1 MADFDDIQKV
11 FGIVLD
17 IQRMSTE
24 DGPGLRTTVFLKGCP
39 LNCGWCHNPESIS
52 PHPQVVWNKAGC
64 LGCGICI
71 HTCSQKALTEG
82 PSGIVIDRNR
92 CRGCG
97 DCARQCPSLS
107 MALLGEKWLAHD
119 LVTELARDQAY
130 FSASGGGVTL
140 SGGEASLQPKFTGQ
154 VLKGLKEKGI
164 HTALD
169 TCGHCSVKT
178 LEQLLPCTDLV
189 LFDIKEM
196 DDKRH
201 EIFTGV
207 SNRKILE
214 NLKQVSRLLGSTRLW
229 IRTPIIPD
237 ATARKE
243 NIRSIGA
250 FIATQ
255 LAGQVAQWELCAFN
269 NLAKDKYRRLGRTW
283 AYEKTLL
290 VEKTQMDE
298 LVQAA
303 RASGVDK
310 HIVCQSGLI
319 RA

>member
-1 MADFDDIQKV
+1 MAGFDDSQDV
-11 FGIVLD
+11 CGIVLE

-39 LNCGWCHNPESIS
+39 LQCGWCHNPESIA

-64 LGCGICI
+64 LGCGTCI
-71 HTCSQKALTEG
+71 HTCSQKALTAG
-82 PSGIVIDRNR
+82 PSGIVIDRER

-97 DCARQCPSLS
+97 DCAKECPSLS
-107 MALLGEKWLAHD
+107 MVLLGEKWLAHD

-130 FSASGGGVTL
+130 FSTSGGGVTL
-140 SGGEASLQPKFTGQ
+140 SGGEASFQPKFTCQ

-169 TCGHCSVKT
+169 TCGHCSFKT
-178 LEQLLPCTDLV
+178 LEQLLPYFDLI

-196 DDKRH
+196 DDNRH
-201 EIFTGV
+201 ERFTGV

-214 NLKQVSRLLGSTRLW
+214 NLKQVSRILGSTQLW
-229 IRTPIIPD
+229 IRTPIIPG
-237 ATARKE
+237 ATDRKE
-243 NIRSIGA
+243 NIRSIGE

-255 LAGQVAQWELCAFN
+255 LAGHVAQWELCAFN
-269 NLAKDKYRRLGRTW
+269 NLGKDKYTRLGRNW

-290 VEKTQMDE
+290 VEKEQMDA

-303 RASGVDK
+303 LESGVDK
-310 HIVCQSGLI
+310 QIVCQSGAV
-319 RA
+319 R